1 MTSESETKNDTRDE
15 AGGGGDGGDGGDG
28 GPPMSPGVAIRRGG
42 RLQIA
47 VAVGAAILSVA
58 SAVAAILG
66 QEIQYRQMRAIET
79 IAHRCSR

>member
-1 MTSESETKNDTRDE
+1 MTSESDIRNEIERE
-15 AGGGGDGGDGGDG
+15 LDGGAPPPTGGE
-28 GPPMSPGVAIRRGG
+28 PPMSPGVARRGG

-47 VAVGAAILSVA
+47 LAIGAAILSVA